1 MVAELVFELIKRQH
15 VVVLVCYTIFTIESV
30 RGTSPMT
37 TQQPTTRQGAN
48 AWKMGTPLDRPIFM
62 MGFLFASLWEITT

>member
-1 MVAELVFELIKRQH
+1 
-15 VVVLVCYTIFTIESV
+15 
-30 RGTSPMT
+30 MT